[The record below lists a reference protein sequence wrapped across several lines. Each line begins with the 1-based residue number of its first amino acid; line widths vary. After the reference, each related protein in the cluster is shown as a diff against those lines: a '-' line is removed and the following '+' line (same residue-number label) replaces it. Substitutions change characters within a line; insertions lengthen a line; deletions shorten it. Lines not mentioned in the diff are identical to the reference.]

1 IANRIRTVPRMRV
14 AEIAPCYTGRMPR
27 TCTVCRHPDR
37 ESVNAALVASEPER
51 AIASRF
57 GLSRCALQ
65 RHKANHL
72 PVLLTKAVAE
82 AEIVEAE
89 TLVGRMQTLE

>member
-1 IANRIRTVPRMRV
+1 M
-14 AEIAPCYTGRMPR
+14 R
-27 TCTVCRHPDR
+27 TCTVCRHPAR
-37 ESVNAALVASEPER
+37 EAVNAALVASEPER

-57 GLSRCALQ
+57 GVSRCALQ

-89 TLVGRMQTLE
+89 TLVGRMETLERKSLSILARAEQAGDLRTALAAIR